1 MLRIFRG
8 DLSLSDIQELSPR
21 ERDLMMQAR
30 IKNMERDKG
39 AVEMEKEINKL
50 SP

>member
-8 DLSLSDIQELSPR
+8 DLSLTEIMEMSPR
-21 ERDLMMQAR
+21 DRDFMMQAR
-30 IKNMERDKG
+30 IKNIERDKG
-39 AVEMEKEINKL
+39 SVEMEKELNKI